1 MLKKYRRIAGLFLA
15 ICLLLSATPNVWA
28 STGVELEPQYAT
40 GVPSISSINTVS
52 GDLVKGEQETVRVTI
67 FFVPSP
73 TASDVNCSI
82 SVYYKKNST
91 DTELANKQVVI
102 TGTTSIDIPVTFPA
116 VGSAQIYAK
125 LYVSSTEL
133 DISNSR
139 PITVMGRWRIRI
151 ELPENRYEEGTLTL
165 YDGND
170 VTLLVAQ
177 CLGRSASN
185 ASMNVEN
192 GNTPTGEYT
201 GSLWGPESNTDSYGP
216 HKVVAMTG
224 VSGTIISSGRSGIWI
239 HGGQNP
245 SPTATDYT
253 LIPTNGCVR
262 VTNGHQK
269 QIQDLITALVNEGY
283 HYDVGNISIVQV
295 G

>member
-1 MLKKYRRIAGLFLA
+1 MLKKYRRITGLFLV
-15 ICLLLSATPNVWA
+15 ICLLLSVTPNAWA
-28 STGVELEPQYAT
+28 STGVELEPRYAT
-40 GVPSISSINTVS
+40 GTPSISSISTVS
-52 GDLVKGEQETVRVTI
+52 GNLVKGEQETVRVTI
-67 FFVPSP
+67 FFAPNPAV
-73 TASDVNCSI
+73 SDANCTVK
-82 SVYYKKNST
+82 VYYKTDST
-91 DTELANKQVVI
+91 DVEIANKQVVI
-102 TGTTSIDIPVTFPA
+102 TGTTHIDIPVIFPA

-125 LYVSSTEL
+125 LYESSMEL
-133 DISNSR
+133 DSR
-139 PITVMGRWRIRI
+139 SRTITVMGNWRIRI
-151 ELPENRYEEGTLTL
+151 ELPENRYEEGILTL
-165 YDGND
+165 YDGNG
-170 VTLLVAQ
+170 VTLLEAP

-185 ASMNVEN
+185 ASMNVVY

-253 LIPTNGCVR
+253 LTPTYGCVR

-283 HYDVGNISIVQV
+283 HYSVGNISIVQV